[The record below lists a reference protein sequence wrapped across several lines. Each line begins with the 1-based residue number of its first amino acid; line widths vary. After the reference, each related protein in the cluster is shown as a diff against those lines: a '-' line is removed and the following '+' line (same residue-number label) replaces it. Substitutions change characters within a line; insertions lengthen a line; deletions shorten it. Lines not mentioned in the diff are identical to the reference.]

1 MTIRVETKDF
11 ERNDHGYQKYDPQ
24 NQPLVCQLD
33 LVRIS
38 QSENF
43 LNPTEKDAKVYEKF
57 FEYASE
63 LYQHHPEWNSPKY
76 IAERID
82 LLQLSGYV
90 PEAFKKY
97 AHEIV
102 KPQEKE
108 QTPAQI
114 ALQRLKQHQATA

>member
-1 MTIRVETKDF
+1 MSIRVEAKDF

-38 QSENF
+38 QAENF

-63 LYQHHPEWNSPKY
+63 LHQHHPEWNSPKY

-82 LLQLSGYV
+82 LLKLSDYA

-97 AHEIV
+97 AHQIV
-102 KPQEKE
+102 KPKEKE

-114 ALQRLKQHQATA
+114 TMQHLREKQLGA